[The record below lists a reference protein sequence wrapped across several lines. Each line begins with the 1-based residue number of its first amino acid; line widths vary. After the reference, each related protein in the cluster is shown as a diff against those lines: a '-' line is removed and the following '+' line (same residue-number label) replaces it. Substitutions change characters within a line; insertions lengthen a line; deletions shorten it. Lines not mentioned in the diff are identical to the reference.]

1 MSDAFIEKARNNFSF
16 VLSESQSA
24 EEFATRLRT
33 LPRHARDQ
41 HECDF
46 HPLRV
51 CSCNECEDRDLFECD
66 GKDYHTKHVLSC
78 PLHSLAYEIEC
89 YSRASMANVL
99 VHTVLKRGHSNWLE
113 CIDSIQVKAHQ
124 PLL

>member
-41 HECDF
+41 HEWDGSQCDF

-51 CSCNECEDRDLFECD
+51 CSCNECEDRVSVKVKTTTQSMFCP
-66 GKDYHTKHVLSC
+66 VLYIL
-78 PLHSLAYEIEC
+78 LH
-89 YSRASMANVL
+89 M
-99 VHTVLKRGHSNWLE
+99 K
-113 CIDSIQVKAHQ
+113 
-124 PLL
+124 